1 MTIFLNDEQL
11 LRQFRAGDRDALSA
25 VYWHYVDAVECVLRR
40 HLSGTRP
47 QSAFSGHTDLTD
59 LLQDI
64 FIKAFAEPTRIAY
77 DGHRRYGPF
86 LMTIAR
92 HALVDH
98 LRRVSREIRRNV
110 SPAVV
115 DLVYDTAYDTQ
126 STDSPRWADADTMR
140 LVERYIADLA
150 PPERA
155 VYLERYASCH
165 SQDYAARAL
174 GMTRQQLRT
183 IEGRIRVGLVRELSR
198 SKLGMP
204 TSRMTLA
211 RGDCSDQV
219 AG

>member
-25 VYWHYVDAVECVLRR
+25 VYWHYVDAVEGVLRR

-98 LRRVSREIRRNV
+98 LRRVSREIRRSA
-110 SPAVV
+110 SP
-115 DLVYDTAYDTQ
+115 TAMDYVHDTQ
-126 STDSPRWADADTMR
+126 STDSPRWADADTMH

-150 PPERA
+150 PHERA

-183 IEGRIRVGLVRELSR
+183 IEGRIRVGLVRELAR
-198 SKLGMP
+198 SKLAMP